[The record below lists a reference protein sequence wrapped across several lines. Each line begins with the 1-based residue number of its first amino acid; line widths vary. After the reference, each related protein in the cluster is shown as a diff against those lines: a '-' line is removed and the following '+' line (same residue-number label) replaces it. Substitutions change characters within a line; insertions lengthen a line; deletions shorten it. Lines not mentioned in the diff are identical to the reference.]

1 VEDEEGTMKDMN
13 RDDWTT
19 DDSLSEEEIREHL
32 ADEGWEPVQALEHP
46 VSVIEERIV
55 SAAAVA
61 VWSHSDEFDDER
73 VRTPA
78 A

>member
-1 VEDEEGTMKDMN
+1 MSQE
-13 RDDWTT
+13 DWTT
-19 DDSLSEEEIREHL
+19 DDTLSEEQIREHL
-32 ADEGWEPVQALEHP
+32 AAEGWERVQPVAHP
-46 VSVIEERIV
+46 VAVIDERRV
-55 SAAAVA
+55 SAPIVA